1 MLFLNLGAKWIYGFK
16 FCFEK
21 GDEKYFDV
29 LRVLEWKTMCF
40 GLV

>member
-21 GDEKYFDV
+21 GDEKYFG
-29 LRVLEWKTMCF
+29 VLEVFRIKN
-40 GLV
+40 LVFW